1 MFERN
6 SVLLFVGYG
15 LALAI
20 AVFLMSWLDVQF
32 HTRQLGIEIYIGL
45 VALGFAALGIW
56 VGLRLTRQRAR
67 QGFQKNMAALKSLDI
82 TDREYSVLEL
92 IASGQ
97 SNKEIA
103 RALGISPNTVKT
115 HSAHLFRKLEA
126 SKRTEA
132 VFKARR
138 LELIP

>member
-1 MFERN
+1 MLKS
-6 SVLLFVGYG
+6 SVLIYVLYG
-15 LALAI
+15 LILA
-20 AVFLMSWLDVQF
+20 AAAFLLSVLDIQY
-32 HTRQLGIEIYIGL
+32 HTRSLGLEVYIGL
-45 VALGFAALGIW
+45 VAAGFAGLGIW
-56 VGLRLTRQRAR
+56 VGLRLTRKTATE
-67 QGFQKNMAALKSLDI
+67 GFEKNTAALQSLDI
-82 TDREYSVLEL
+82 TAREYTVLEL
-92 IASGQ
+92 IAAGQ

-103 RALGISPNTVKT
+103 RSLGISPNTVKT

>member
-1 MFERN
+1 MPQQ
-6 SVLLFVGYG
+6 STILLFALYG
-15 LALAI
+15 TALAGG
-20 AVFLMSWLDVQF
+20 AFLLSWLDIQF
-32 HTRQLGIEIYIGL
+32 HTRSLGVEIYIVL
-45 VALGFAALGIW
+45 IAALFAGLGVW
-56 VGLRLTRQRAR
+56 VGLRLTRQRAASA
-67 QGFQKNMAALKSLDI
+67 FEKNDAALRSLEI

-92 IASGQ
+92 IAAGQ

-103 RALGISPNTVKT
+103 RSLGISPNTVKT
-115 HSAHLFRKLEA
+115 HSSHLFRKLAA

>member
-1 MFERN
+1 M
-6 SVLLFVGYG
+6 LFALYG
-15 LALAI
+15 TALAGG
-20 AVFLMSWLDVQF
+20 AFVLSWLDIQF
-32 HTRQLGIEIYIGL
+32 HTRSLGAEIYI
-45 VALGFAALGIW
+45 VVIAALFAGLGIW
-56 VGLRLTRQRAR
+56 VGLRLTRQRAVSA
-67 QGFQKNMAALKSLDI
+67 FEKNDAALRSLEI

-92 IASGQ
+92 IAAGQ

-103 RALGISPNTVKT
+103 RSLGISPNTVKT
-115 HSAHLFRKLEA
+115 HSSHLFRKLAA